1 MEIVVVASSS
11 QNPAAVLMQISDS
24 GIGGPFWNNTAGEWQ
39 TLPPTAD
46 RKIPLTAAGYADFFT
61 GGVAEPI
68 GTYSGKIVIL
78 ILDQSD
84 NDRVVG
90 VDEAYLTSGNVS
102 SQTLDTGSIATA
114 VRTEL
119 NSNPVP
125 ASNMVSVAGLA
136 TAAALSYTESLLVS
150 QNNSLTSKVDDITSD
165 LAAVDGKVDTAN
177 TNIATINGKLPA
189 DTATKINRLDTTISS
204 RSTLTASD
212 VRTEL
217 VANPVPASNMV
228 SIAGLATAAALTSFQ
243 STVDAT
249 LYGIDGVVDAIL
261 QDTAALD
268 SRLTAARANYLD
280 NLQAGPVALA
290 SQLSTAAALRSKMVA
305 PGSAIIPP
313 SGSAVVRIE
322 IMLFGEDGALNDPD
336 GGTVTFTATN
346 GSGVSRNGNLSAV
359 TKAAVGRY
367 YVDYSIAPTHDQEEI
382 AIRANWTEN
391 SVALADATVLSV
403 QFQATTAFTATDR
416 TKLEAIHAKLPSSSY
431 LVGTANASGV
441 IDASTI
447 SGDKTAFKADVSTLA
462 TSASL
467 AALQTHGD
475 ATWAT
480 ATGFLTAADARLNNL
495 DATISS
501 RAVAADLTNLATS
514 AEVAAVITQGNA
526 AWTTATGFLTAADAR
541 LNNLDA
547 TISSRSTFAG
557 ANVTLASGH
566 GLATAADLASV
577 KAKTDLLP
585 SSPAASSEIPSVAAI
600 AAQVDATLVTQHGAG
615 TWTTGTATAANQ
627 TAILSALASIDG
639 VTTIDANIV
648 SPRRTWRIDPTRE
661 KPLANNV
668 ITLLQAE
675 AVTLAMDFRGMLNAS
690 TTLSNVVS
698 AVDVSTDVAT
708 ISTSNLAIDQ
718 TRKKAHF
725 DITATGKGLHR
736 FKITATTTDGQT
748 IAAEGFLEVY

>member
-1 MEIVVVASSS
+1 
-11 QNPAAVLMQISDS
+11 
-24 GIGGPFWNNTAGEWQ
+24 
-39 TLPPTAD
+39 
-46 RKIPLTAAGYADFFT
+46 
-61 GGVAEPI
+61 
-68 GTYSGKIVIL
+68 
-78 ILDQSD
+78 
-84 NDRVVG
+84 
-90 VDEAYLTSGNVS
+90 
-102 SQTLDTGSIATA
+102 
-114 VRTEL
+114 
-119 NSNPVP
+119 
-125 ASNMVSVAGLA
+125 
-136 TAAALSYTESLLVS
+136 
-150 QNNSLTSKVDDITSD
+150 
-165 LAAVDGKVDTAN
+165 
-177 TNIATINGKLPA
+177 
-189 DTATKINRLDTTISS
+189 
-204 RSTLTASD
+204 
-212 VRTEL
+212 
-217 VANPVPASNMV
+217 
-228 SIAGLATAAALTSFQ
+228 
-243 STVDAT
+243 
-249 LYGIDGVVDAIL
+249 
-261 QDTAALD
+261 
-268 SRLTAARANYLD
+268 
-280 NLQAGPVALA
+280 
-290 SQLSTAAALRSKMVA
+290 
-305 PGSAIIPP
+305 
-313 SGSAVVRIE
+313 
-322 IMLFGEDGALNDPD
+322 MLFGEDGALNDPD

-675 AVTLAMDFRGMLNAS
+675 AVTLAMDFRGMLN
-690 TTLSNVVS
+690 
-698 AVDVSTDVAT
+698 
-708 ISTSNLAIDQ
+708 
-718 TRKKAHF
+718 
-725 DITATGKGLHR
+725 
-736 FKITATTTDGQT
+736 
-748 IAAEGFLEVY
+748 